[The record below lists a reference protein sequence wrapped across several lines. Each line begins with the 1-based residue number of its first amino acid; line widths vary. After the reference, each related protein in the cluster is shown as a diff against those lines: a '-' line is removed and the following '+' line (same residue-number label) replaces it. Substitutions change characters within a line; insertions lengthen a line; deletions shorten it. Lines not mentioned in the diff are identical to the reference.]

1 MSHATTP
8 QSTGTVGLIGLGL
21 VGMALAHR
29 LQAAGLDVLGYDL
42 REEARAAAARQGL
55 RTATTA
61 QALGN
66 VCHTVVLAVFD
77 TQGVLACTEGPQGLL
92 AAGTEGAGQR
102 VVQGLIDCST
112 GNPALLEP
120 LAARLQTQGVAF
132 VEAPLSGSS
141 QQIQDGNATM
151 LLGGSSDAL
160 ALLEPVLQVLSSQRI
175 HVGGAGAGAKAKLAT
190 NLVLGLNRAAL
201 AKGAMM
207 VSGDFTPQSRI
218 RQHLKD
224 VDLMLD
230 HGQQHGQRLPL
241 SQTHAALMRAA
252 IAAGDGDLDNAAIIR
267 ELRRQRLNPKD

>member
-61 QALGN
+61 QALGE

-120 LAARLQTQGVAF
+120 LAARLQAQGVAF

-175 HVGGAGAGAKAKLAT
+175 HVGGAGAGAKA
-190 NLVLGLNRAAL
+190 
-201 AKGAMM
+201 
-207 VSGDFTPQSRI
+207 I
-218 RQHLKD
+218 W
-224 VDLMLD
+224 
-230 HGQQHGQRLPL
+230 PL
-241 SQTHAALMRAA
+241 TWCWA
-252 IAAGDGDLDNAAIIR
+252 
-267 ELRRQRLNPKD
+267 